1 MCAETFVMITLIFF
15 CKGEN
20 KMTLEQAGKR
30 FGVSVHTLEKYVS
43 YGFIKQIKTNGISAI
58 YNDTDF
64 EQLGLIDTLL
74 STGFTPEE
82 TKKYLC

>member
-1 MCAETFVMITLIFF
+1 
-15 CKGEN
+15 
-20 KMTLEQAGKR
+20 MTLEQAGKR